1 MDARALVGVFV
12 AGVLI
17 AGHALPGATAPA
29 DPVKTVLERLR
40 QADALVA
47 RIVEAART
55 RDLTALRARIE
66 EYRTLMRTVA
76 AEAKQ
81 LRADNPGTQR
91 ALEIVREATLKHMD
105 LLKKAQEQVTSEQA
119 RAALD
124 RAMEV
129 SQIGHNVSTAALEQI
144 NAGTPGPPAGIPNA
158 GANASEGRGG
168 R

>member
-12 AGVLI
+12 AGVLV
-17 AGHALPGATAPA
+17 AGNSLPGAAAPA

-47 RIVEAART
+47 TVVEAART

-66 EYRTLMRTVA
+66 EYRALMRTVA
-76 AEAKQ
+76 AEAKH
-81 LRADNPGTQR
+81 LPADNPGTQR

-105 LLKKAQEQVTSEQA
+105 SLKKAQEQVTSEQA

-129 SQIGHNVSTAALEQI
+129 SQIGHNVSTEALEQI
-144 NAGTPGPPAGIPNA
+144 NAGTPGPPAGVPNA
-158 GANASEGRGG
+158 GANAGGGRGG